1 MQEFKDEKIG
11 LKATF
16 DNFLKLPLAG
26 KLDRANGNITN
37 TRSSGRYWTS
47 ALVYDPKPEFITVT
61 YHHWY
66 NLWIATHDRIAVQIA
81 LRANRALSPIFSSLN
96 SCIVGTEKP
105 TGQIESNLLE
115 RTYPLVSALVQ
126 S

>member
-66 NLWIATHDRIAVQIA
+66 NLWIATHDRIAIILTA
-81 LRANRALSPIFSSLN
+81 YICL
-96 SCIVGTEKP
+96 
-105 TGQIESNLLE
+105 
-115 RTYPLVSALVQ
+115 RTYKVNIFILIMF
-126 S
+126 